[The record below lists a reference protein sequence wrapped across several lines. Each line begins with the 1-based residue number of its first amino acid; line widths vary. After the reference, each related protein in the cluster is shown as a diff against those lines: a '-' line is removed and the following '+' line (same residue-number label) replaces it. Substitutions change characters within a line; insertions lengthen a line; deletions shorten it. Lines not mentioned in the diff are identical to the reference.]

1 MDEIAACTDRQN
13 ALMVEVV
20 DGTVSALVLGMQF
33 ETFAVPPTL
42 LQRHVC
48 TCNNVLLTFK

>member
-1 MDEIAACTDRQN
+1 MEEIAACTDRQN

-48 TCNNVLLTFK
+48 TCNK